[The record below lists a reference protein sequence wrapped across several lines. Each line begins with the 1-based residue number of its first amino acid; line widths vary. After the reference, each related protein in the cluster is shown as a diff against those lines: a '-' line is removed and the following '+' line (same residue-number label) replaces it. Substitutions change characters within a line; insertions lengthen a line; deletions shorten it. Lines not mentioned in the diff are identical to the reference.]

1 MKHLKT
7 YENWFTNIFKSSNDP
22 WQDWESDYGGL
33 QLKNGYS
40 ALMDAALEGNWKR
53 FKNLLPAYKE
63 FINDL
68 YNDNGKK
75 SNMITSVIDGLGDT
89 WDKKK
94 MIAALIKNG
103 FDIFLKDENDKTF
116 YDIIKDRIKN
126 GETIKLKK
134 WFDETYPDIVIK
146 LETNKYNI

>member
-22 WQDWESDYGGL
+22 WQDWESDYGGV

-53 FKNLLPAYKE
+53 FKNLLPDYKE
-63 FINDL
+63 FINVIH
-68 YNDNGKK
+68 NDNGEKK
-75 SNMITSVIDGLGDT
+75 NMMISVIDGLGDT

-94 MIAALIKNG
+94 MIVALIENG
-103 FDIFLKDENDKTF
+103 VDVFFENENGETF
-116 YDIIKDRIKN
+116 YDIIKNRI
-126 GETIKLKK
+126 ETTKLKE

-146 LETNKYNI
+146 LETTKYNI